1 MFSGDHH
8 YLSLK
13 RCLEYI
19 DLNSI
24 SQIALVVPHHGG
36 LAGSLNDF
44 LSELKISQIKSVWYL
59 SAGIDH
65 EHLVDISYENDMTSL
80 KNHHPRKSV
89 VDSINVPILR
99 ILDIKENT
107 YLRTEGKHID
117 IKVNEKGEIEN
128 FKLTLNI

>member
-1 MFSGDHH
+1 M
-8 YLSLK
+8 
-13 RCLEYI
+13 
-19 DLNSI
+19 
-24 SQIALVVPHHGG
+24 
-36 LAGSLNDF
+36 
-44 LSELKISQIKSVWYL
+44 WYL

-65 EHLVDISYENDMTSL
+65 EHLVDISYENEMTFL

-99 ILDIKENT
+99 TLDIKEKT

-117 IKVNEKGEIEN
+117 IRVNEEGEIEN